1 MCSGQ
6 GVADLQQRK
15 EYYEMLPFES
25 LLETVWISLK
35 HSGCL
40 QDVRSHTAD
49 RSKISTDNL
58 LLFQASVRFQG
69 LTGKENLLEYISFR
83 EVSHP
88 RKQPSPQRAL

>member
-1 MCSGQ
+1 MRPLG
-6 GVADLQQRK
+6 
-15 EYYEMLPFES
+15 S
-25 LLETVWISLK
+25 LLEAIWKLISLK
-35 HSGCL
+35 RFRIFARY
-40 QDVRSHTAD
+40 VRSHTANC
-49 RSKISTDNL
+49 SKNATDSL